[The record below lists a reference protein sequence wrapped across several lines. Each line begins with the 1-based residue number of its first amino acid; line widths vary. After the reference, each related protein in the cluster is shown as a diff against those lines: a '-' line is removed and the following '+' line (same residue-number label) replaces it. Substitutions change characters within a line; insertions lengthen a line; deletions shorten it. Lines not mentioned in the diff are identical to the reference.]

1 MNVMSIKIKK
11 QVYLIAGTLII
22 SALIVGTFIFLGGA
36 LESFKSKELPAG
48 FLKSYNDASVQSK
61 KIVELARTIKAKIN
75 QVNQLD
81 QEGSSQ
87 AAFSLINE
95 ARRENSLAQ
104 DRAIELSS
112 YLEEMVNMITA
123 IESRSVQQIAL
134 HAIIIETNLIQE
146 FLEYTQEMDKFLG
159 ALGVAVATDSFGD
172 RLAVEER
179 LRVVNKRTE
188 RINILNSRFLAT
200 IGNIGL

>member
-36 LESFKSKELPAG
+36 FESFKSKELPAE
-48 FLKSYNDASVQSK
+48 FLKSYNNASIQSK
-61 KIVELARTIKAKIN
+61 KIVELTGLVRIKIN
-75 QVNQLD
+75 RVNQLD
-81 QEGSSQ
+81 RDGNPQE
-87 AAFSLINE
+87 ALALISG
-95 ARRENSLAQ
+95 AKRDNSLAQ

-112 YLEEMVNMITA
+112 HLEEMTNMITS
-123 IESRSVQQIAL
+123 IKSQSVQQTAL
-134 HAIIIETNLIQE
+134 HAIIIETSLVQE
-146 FLEYTQEMDKFLG
+146 FLEYTQDMDQFLG
-159 ALGVAVATDSFGD
+159 VLGVAVATDSFGD